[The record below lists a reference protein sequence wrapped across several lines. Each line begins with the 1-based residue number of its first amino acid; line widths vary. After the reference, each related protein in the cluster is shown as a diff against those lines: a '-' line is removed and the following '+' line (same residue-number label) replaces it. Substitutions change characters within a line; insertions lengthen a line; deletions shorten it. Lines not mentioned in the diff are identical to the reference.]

1 MINTVRTGAV
11 IRKELAEIRR
21 NKFIVVT
28 SSILPVI
35 FLVEP
40 TASILLIKA
49 SATSAVLAARVD
61 TSLFL
66 PLLVPVLIPATMS
79 AFSVVGEREQG
90 TLEPVLTTPV
100 TRTELIAGKAA
111 AIFIPAVGL
120 SYLVFGVFIA
130 IVALFAKPAVASEMW
145 NAPQLPAEV
154 VFIPLLAAWAIWVG
168 LAVSSLVSDTRVAQQ
183 FSVLASLPAIA
194 LVALMSFQI
203 ITASLW
209 LAVVLALV
217 LLAIDCGACFVVAG
231 LFDRERLV
239 TGTRPTQ
246 RTVAGGTVRRLPPV
260 RQLGGSS

>member
-28 SSILPVI
+28 SCILPVI

-40 TASILLIKA
+40 TVSILLVKA
-49 SATSAVLAARVD
+49 TATSAMLASRVD
-61 TSLFL
+61 TSLFP

-130 IVALFAKPAVASEMW
+130 IVALFARPAVATEMW
-145 NAPQLPAEV
+145 NAPQLPAEA
-154 VFIPLLAAWAIWVG
+154 VFIPLLAAWAIWAG
-168 LAVSSLVSDTRVAQQ
+168 LAVSSMVSETRVAQQ
-183 FSVLASLPAIA
+183 LSTLASLPALA
-194 LVALMSFQI
+194 LIALMSFQI
-203 ITASLW
+203 ITPSLW
-209 LAVVLALV
+209 LAAALALA
-217 LLAIDCGACFVVAG
+217 LLAIDCGACFVVAR

-246 RTVAGGTVRRLPPV
+246 RTADPGAVRRLPPV
-260 RQLGGSS
+260 TRLGETS